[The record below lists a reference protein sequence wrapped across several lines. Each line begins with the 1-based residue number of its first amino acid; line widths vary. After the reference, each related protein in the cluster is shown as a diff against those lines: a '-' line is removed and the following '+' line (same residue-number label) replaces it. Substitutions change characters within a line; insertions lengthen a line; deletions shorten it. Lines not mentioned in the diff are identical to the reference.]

1 MYDLIVPI
9 VTPFSNG
16 EVSTEKLRY
25 HADQL
30 LKHGVDLIFLY
41 GSTGLGPSL
50 NLEER
55 LRILRAFT
63 DVPEKLIVQVGGLN
77 MEEALFLA
85 KEAAK
90 LKVHAIASLP
100 PYYYPRLPESWIVR
114 YFKSIS
120 SVYPTFLYN
129 FPLTTG
135 QDINVDLVKK
145 IIKSGAN
152 IVGIKDTV
160 PDLNHMLE
168 IKWNN
173 DNDFKVYCGPD
184 TLIMPALR
192 SGLDGA
198 VSGCGNYAPVIIRE
212 LVQHF
217 NEEIGV
223 KAQKLINTIASI
235 VKKYG
240 QWSANYSM
248 VDILHSYSVGE
259 PRAPIF
265 PLTED
270 EKNSLALEIKK
281 ILPGGDML

>member
-1 MYDLIVPI
+1 MHDLIVPI
-9 VTPFSNG
+9 ITPFNNG

-30 LKHGVDLIFLY
+30 LKQGIDLIFLY

-50 NLEER
+50 SLEER
-55 LRILRAFT
+55 LKLLRTFA
-63 DVPEKLIVQVGGLN
+63 DIPEKVIVQVGGLN
-77 MEEALFLA
+77 MEESIFLA

-90 LKVHAIASLP
+90 LNVHAIASLP
-100 PYYYPRLPESWIVR
+100 PYYYPRLPESWIIR

-120 SVYPTFLYN
+120 SIYPTFLYN

-135 QDINVDLVKK
+135 QDINADLVKK
-145 IIKSGAN
+145 IIRSGAN
-152 IVGIKDTV
+152 IIGIKDTV

-168 IKWNN
+168 IKWSN
-173 DNDFKVYCGPD
+173 DSDFKVYCGPD

-198 VSGCGNYAPVIIRE
+198 VSGCGNYAPVIIRK
-212 LVQHF
+212 LVEHF
-217 NEEIGV
+217 DDDIGT
-223 KAQKLINTIASI
+223 KAQKLVDTIAPI

-265 PLTED
+265 PLTD
-270 EKNSLALEIKK
+270 EEKDSLAMDIKK
-281 ILPGGDML
+281 NLPTGDML